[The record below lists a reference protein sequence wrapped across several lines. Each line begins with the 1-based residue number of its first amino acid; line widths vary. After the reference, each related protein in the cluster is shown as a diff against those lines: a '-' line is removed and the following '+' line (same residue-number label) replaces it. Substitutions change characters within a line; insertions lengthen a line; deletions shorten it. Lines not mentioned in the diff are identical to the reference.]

1 MQRDSAAL
9 LDIVVFGQRA
19 VRHLAGMDAARFA
32 QDDLAQDAVVRCL
45 GVVGEA
51 AGRITP
57 ETRAAHPEV
66 PWAAI
71 VGMRNRLVHDYGALD
86 VIEVFKTVSDDLPR
100 LLARIEPLLPA
111 GSR

>member
-19 VRHLAGMDAARFA
+19 VRYLAGMDAARFA
-32 QDDLAQDAVVRCL
+32 QDDLVQDAVVRCL

-51 AGRITP
+51 AGCITP

-66 PWAAI
+66 AWAAI
-71 VGMRNRLVHDYGALD
+71 VGMRNRLVHDYGAPD